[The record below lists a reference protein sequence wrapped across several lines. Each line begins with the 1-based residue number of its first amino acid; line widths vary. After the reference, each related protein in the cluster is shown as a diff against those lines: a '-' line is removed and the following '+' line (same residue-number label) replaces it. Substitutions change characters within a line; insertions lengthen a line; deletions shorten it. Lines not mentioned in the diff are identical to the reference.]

1 MKIEASTCSRCFAEI
16 FTGQIECDICGLML
30 DAPKANRTKI
40 AERRKEELRQRGLY
54 YDFKGEFLQ
63 QITNSHSGF
72 WMSGTWQC
80 KS

>member
-1 MKIEASTCSRCFAEI
+1 
-16 FTGQIECDICGLML
+16 ML
-30 DAPKANRTKI
+30 DAPKANRAKI
-40 AERRKEELRQRGLY
+40 AERRKEELRKLGLY